1 MSSSTSS
8 TSSFDLQSLKDDLD
22 TFWLMFGAILV
33 FFMQCGF
40 AMLEVGSVSKKNTKN
55 ILIKN
60 IGDAAIGAICWWLL
74 GFGFAFGETSG
85 GFIGT
90 DEFALKGDSFK
101 SEDGTLT
108 NGKQYAFWFFQYAFC
123 AVASTIV
130 SGTVSERTSLNAYVI
145 YTVVLTSFVYPV
157 VVHWGW
163 AGGWTSSFIENR
175 LFGCGLL
182 DFAGSGVV
190 HMTGGIAALCGS
202 YVVGPRIGRFNQ
214 DGSVN
219 NLPQQSPVYQ
229 TLGTLILWMGWYGF
243 NGVSTLAIVGASSVA
258 AKTMVTTTISA
269 ASAGLASVVIS
280 RFDKSFWDF
289 GSAMNGVLA
298 GLVGIT
304 AGCSTVE
311 PEGAFVIGIISSLV
325 YIYSSKMLL
334 KFGIDDVVDAIPIH
348 MFCGIWGVVASGLF
362 ATKDNYAVVYYGEP
376 DKCSGLFYGG
386 NGSTLLANVVFI
398 LAVLAWVG
406 TTCMALFVGINKIF
420 GMRVDEESEKMGMDA
435 SKHGV
440 MDTIRVGPTV
450 PTAPVGPADTF
461 FTNV

>member
-8 TSSFDLQSLKDDLD
+8 FDIQSLKDDLD

-33 FFMQCGF
+33 FFMQTGF
-40 AMLEVGSVSKKNTKN
+40 SMLEVGSVSKKNTKN

-60 IGDAAIGAICWWLL
+60 IGDAVIGAICWWLL

-90 DEFALKGDSFK
+90 DEFLLKGDSFK

-108 NGKQYAFWFFQYAFC
+108 NGKQYAFWFFQYAF
-123 AVASTIV
+123 AATASTIV
-130 SGTVSERTSLNAYVI
+130 SGAVAERVSLNAYII
-145 YTVVLTSFVYPV
+145 YTIALTAFIYPV

-163 AGGWTSSFIENR
+163 ASGWASSFIENR

-190 HMTGGIAALCGS
+190 HMTGGIAALCAS

-214 DGSVN
+214 DGTANS
-219 NLPQQSPVYQ
+219 LPQQSPVYQ
-229 TLGTLILWMGWYGF
+229 TLGTLILWLGWYGF
-243 NGVSTLAIVGASSVA
+243 NSVSTLAIIGASGIASKVA
-258 AKTMVTTTISA
+258 VTTTIA
-269 ASAGLASVVIS
+269 ASSASLTSVFIS
-280 RFDKSFWDF
+280 KFNKSYWDAE
-289 GSAMNGVLA
+289 SAMNGVLA

-304 AGCSTVE
+304 GSCSTVE
-311 PEGAFVIGIISSLV
+311 PEGAFVIGIISGFV

-334 KFGIDDVVDAIPIH
+334 NIGIDDVVNAVPVH
-348 MFCGIWGVVASGLF
+348 MFCGIWGVISAGFF
-362 ATKDNYAVVYYGEP
+362 ATKDNYKVVYYGEP
-376 DKCSGLFYGG
+376 DKCSGIFYGG
-386 NGSTLLANVVFI
+386 DGSTLLANVVFV
-398 LAVLAWVG
+398 LAVLVWVS
-406 TTCMALFVGINKIF
+406 TTCMALFIGIDKTF

-440 MDTIRVGPTV
+440 METVGSVGPIV
-450 PTAPVGPADTF
+450 VGGEFA
-461 FTNV
+461 NV